1 MLNLDGEAPRKP
13 SSPMHEVR
21 TEIEIEATPERVG
34 SILLDFP
41 SHPEWNPFVRCI
53 EGFAIVGDR
62 LTVSIQPQGGR
73 GMTFRP
79 TVLAVIPN
87 QELRWLGRS
96 LLPGIA
102 HRSDV
107 GCFRIV
113 LVQSSTLAAK
123 RDVVTG

>member
-1 MLNLDGEAPRKP
+1 
-13 SSPMHEVR
+13 MHEVR

>member
-1 MLNLDGEAPRKP
+1 
-13 SSPMHEVR
+13 
-21 TEIEIEATPERVG
+21 
-34 SILLDFP
+34 
-41 SHPEWNPFVRCI
+41 
-53 EGFAIVGDR
+53 
-62 LTVSIQPQGGR
+62 
-73 GMTFRP
+73 MTFRP

>member
-1 MLNLDGEAPRKP
+1 
-13 SSPMHEVR
+13 MHEVR

-96 LLPGIA
+96 LLPES
-102 HRSDV
+102 RTV